1 MNHIITY
8 SLWFTIQLK
17 DREVGLTKK
26 PEDYIP
32 KDLFQ
37 NERLNPQQFE
47 FGSSH
52 PMLGDIGMFQLQAE
66 SIKLVLLQV
75 QTV

>member
-1 MNHIITY
+1 M
-8 SLWFTIQLK
+8 K
-17 DREVGLTKK
+17 DREVGLIKK

-47 FGSSH
+47 LGSSH
-52 PMLGDIGMFQLQAE
+52 PMLGDIGMFQSEAE
-66 SIKLVLLQV
+66 
-75 QTV
+75 